1 MPALLITGRPGS
13 GKTTLLRQAVQ
24 ALGQPAAGFYTRE
37 TRDAHGQR
45 TGFEIVTLD
54 GQTATLARVGLASPH
69 HVGRYGVDLAALERV
84 GVPAIETAIAN
95 GRLAVID
102 EIGKMELLSPAF
114 QRAVIEL
121 FRLHRPLLA
130 TIMLAPH
137 PFADELKR
145 QPDALLFELTAAN
158 REKLRGV
165 VEAHLRAMF
174 GELSV

>member
-1 MPALLITGRPGS
+1 MPALLITGRPGV
-13 GKTTLLRQAVQ
+13 GKTTLVRDIVR
-24 ALGQPAAGFYTRE
+24 ALGRPAAGFYTRE
-37 TRDAHGQR
+37 TRGPDGRR
-45 TGFEIVTLD
+45 TGFEVVTLD
-54 GQTATLARVGLASPH
+54 GQTATLARVGLSSAH
-69 HVGRYGVDLAALERV
+69 RIGRYGVDVAALERV
-84 GVPAIETAIAN
+84 GVRAIEGALQ
-95 GRLAVID
+95 GRRLAVID
-102 EIGKMELLSPAF
+102 EIGRMELLSPAF

-145 QPDALLFELTAAN
+145 QPDALLFALTESN
-158 REKLRGV
+158 REELRGA

>member
-1 MPALLITGRPGS
+1 MSAVLITGRPGS
-13 GKTTLLRQAVQ
+13 GKTTLVRSVLDSLRPP
-24 ALGQPAAGFYTRE
+24 ALGFYTRE
-37 TRDAHGQR
+37 TRGPNGRR

-54 GQTATLARVGLASPH
+54 GQTATLADARLRGPHRVGQ
-69 HVGRYGVDLAALERV
+69 YGVDLDALERV
-84 GVPAIETAIAN
+84 GVPAIQAAVSS

-121 FRLHRPLLA
+121 FRHHRPLLA
-130 TIMLAPH
+130 TIMQARH

-145 QPDALLFELTAAN
+145 QPDVVLLELTESN
-158 REKLRGV
+158 REDLLGL
-165 VEAHLRAMF
+165 VEAHVRAML